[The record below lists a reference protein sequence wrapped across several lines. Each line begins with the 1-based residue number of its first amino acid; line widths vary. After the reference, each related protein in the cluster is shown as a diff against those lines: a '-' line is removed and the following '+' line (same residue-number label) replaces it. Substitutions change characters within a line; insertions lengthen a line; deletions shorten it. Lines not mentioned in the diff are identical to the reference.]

1 MKRVLIFFM
10 VWIFGSGP
18 DIAADPVDGLE
29 FQSESVA
36 TSQFVTAGVVNP
48 AGLAFLSATGVR
60 YTHSF
65 TDSTYGGDD
74 GLLISSRR
82 GFFGIEWL
90 EHSSNIFRRKFT
102 LAIGD
107 RIAPNFYMGISY
119 SWFGGSEEA
128 YRKMKNYKI
137 GMIYQP
143 RSFVS
148 LGLVADRLNQPGFG
162 TLKLKRLYRPGMAI
176 RPLGEKIT
184 LSSDLRWLEGDGIDR
199 LEGNFRVALGPFRGG
214 RFSADYRTEGSWR
227 VGVTFDFEQ
236 TRVGAQGRFHNSG
249 DYEGGSYFV
258 EVGAVR
264 YNSVYNRPG
273 RIGTLTLS
281 DDIEENPHKSFFL
294 GSAKRSFLEVISS
307 LRKGAADDRISGLLL
322 KIDGFRMSFATAQ
335 EIRDAIKAFR
345 SNGKK
350 VTVYLDNGGD
360 LAYYVASAADDVIM
374 KPGGYLMLNGLSA
387 TATFYKGTMDKIG
400 IRAQMIRTG
409 PHKTTGNAV
418 TEEGL
423 TAEAEEQINWLLDDL
438 HDQVVEAISV
448 GRRILPDDVR
458 RLIDE
463 GPYTARDAFVA
474 GLLDD
479 LKYYDEITED
489 SEGPGQSSFLDL
501 TEFYSRRDYYP
512 RWSEPKKVAVVYAE
526 GSIVAGSSGN
536 DLIQGK
542 TLGGRTLARSLSSVR
557 KDGGIRAVVLRVNSP
572 GGEIFGSDRIYREL
586 ELLKGKKPLVISMG
600 GVAASGGYYISCP
613 GDEVLASPGTITGS
627 IGVIV
632 GKADLSGFYE
642 KIGLRKETLKRGDR
656 ADITST
662 NRLATE
668 DEIEH
673 VEKQIW
679 QFYGDFVSKVSEWR
693 KIDYDSVDAVGQG
706 RVWTGRQALKRGLV
720 DSYGGLWEAIEK
732 ARQKAEIDSEDEL
745 ILESYPR
752 RGLFSIDWPGFPGLR
767 SSVKSIVDADPGG
780 IWQMR
785 MPFDLEIE

>member
-1 MKRVLIFFM
+1 MKRISLFFIITIFASSP
-10 VWIFGSGP
+10 V
-18 DIAADPVDGLE
+18 IAADPVDGLE

-36 TSQFVTAGVVNP
+36 TAEFVTAGVVNP
-48 AGLAFLSATGVR
+48 AGLGFISAAGVR

-107 RIAPNFYMGISY
+107 RLAPNFYMGISY
-119 SWFGGSEEA
+119 SWFGGSEES

-148 LGLVADRLNQPGFG
+148 LGLVADRLNQPRFG
-162 TLKLKRLYRPGMAI
+162 SLKQKRLYRPGMAV
-176 RPLGEKIT
+176 RPLGDKIT
-184 LSSDLRWLEGDGIDR
+184 LSSDMRWIEGDGIDR
-199 LEGNFRVALGPFRGG
+199 LEGNLRLALGPFRGG

-236 TRVGAQGRFHNSG
+236 TRVGTQGRFHNSG
-249 DYEGGSYFV
+249 DYLGGSYFV
-258 EVGAVR
+258 ELGVVR
-264 YNSVYNRPG
+264 YNSVYNRSG
-273 RIGTLTLS
+273 RLGTLTLS
-281 DDIEENPHKSFFL
+281 DDIEEHPHVSIIF
-294 GSAKRSFLEVISS
+294 GSAKRPFLEVISS

-335 EIRDAIKAFR
+335 EIRDAIMAFR
-345 SNGKK
+345 NNGKE
-350 VTVYLDNGGD
+350 VAVYLENGGN
-360 LAYYVASAADDVIM
+360 LAYYLASAADHIIM
-374 KPGGYLMLNGLSA
+374 KPGGYLMLNGLSV

-400 IRAQMIRTG
+400 IRAQILRTG
-409 PHKTTGNAV
+409 PHKTAGDAV
-418 TEEGL
+418 TGDRL
-423 TAEAEEQINWLLDDL
+423 TAEAREQIDWLLDDL
-438 HDQVVEAISV
+438 YDQVVEAISV
-448 GRRILPDDVR
+448 GRKILPDDVR
-458 RLIDE
+458 RLIDQ
-463 GPYTARDAFVA
+463 GPYTARDAFDA

-479 LKYYDEITED
+479 LKYYDETMED
-489 SEGPGQSSFLDL
+489 SDGSGQSSFVDL
-501 TEFYSRRDYYP
+501 MEFYKTRDYNS
-512 RWSEPKKVAVVYAE
+512 RWVEPKKVAVVYAE

-542 TLGGRTLARSLSSVR
+542 TLGGKTLARNLSKVR
-557 KDGGIRAVVLRVNSP
+557 KDGGIKAVVLRVNSP
-572 GGEIFGSDRIYREL
+572 GGDIFGSDRIYREL

-642 KIGLRKETLKRGDR
+642 KIGLHKETLKRGNR

-662 NRLATE
+662 SRPATE

-673 VEKQIW
+673 VEEQVW
-679 QFYGDFVSKVSEWR
+679 QFYGDFVSKVSAWR

-732 ARQKAEIDSEDEL
+732 ARQKAEINSEDEL

-752 RGLFSIDWPGFPGLR
+752 RGLFSFEYPSFPGLMNPLENIV
-767 SSVKSIVDADPGG
+767 SVDPGG